1 MNTTVRS
8 DLAAGAVPLPPV
20 RAGRVRDPRLDFF
33 RGVGMYI
40 ILVAHIPE
48 NQWTLW
54 IPARFGFS
62 DATEIFVFLSGI
74 ASAIAFGSTFDRAGF
89 RLGVA
94 RVAQRIWQ
102 VYWAHVCVFVA
113 VLALLGA
120 AGTTP
125 SGQSYVATLNL
136 QRFAADPAGLAA
148 RFLTLTYVPNYFDI
162 LPMYLVMLAMM
173 PAMLA
178 LERIDP
184 HVPLAVSF
192 QLWLLA
198 QFGLL
203 DLPAEPWSDRPW
215 FFDPF
220 GWQLLFFLGFSI
232 RRGLLRPPAP
242 RPALVA
248 AAVAVV
254 VLSVPFAWYAVL
266 QASPTFAAAAA
277 AIEPLTRKTDFG
289 ALRLVHFLAVA
300 WLAWALVPP
309 TSRLLAGRGAGVV
322 RRVGQ
327 QSLAVFV
334 AGMVVAQALGILLD
348 HLGRGPI
355 ATAAAN
361 LLGFAVLTAVAHVAG
376 WFKSAPWKG

>member
-1 MNTTVRS
+1 M
-8 DLAAGAVPLPPV
+8 PPV